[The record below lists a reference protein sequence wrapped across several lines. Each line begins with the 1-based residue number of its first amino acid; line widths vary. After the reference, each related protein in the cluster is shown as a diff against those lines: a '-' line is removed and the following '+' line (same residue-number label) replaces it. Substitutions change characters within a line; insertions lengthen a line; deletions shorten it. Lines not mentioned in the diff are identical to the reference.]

1 VIEALAQGLPRHG
14 CAVRVL
20 CLREPGEVGAAIAR
34 SGVPVVSRIARFRFD
49 PYACIRLASV
59 LGSGREG
66 VLLSLDHHDAV
77 FAGVIATRFSGIR
90 HRLLAVHS
98 TGLWGKE
105 SSFSR
110 SDRVVLGAYERIIAL
125 AKAHADYLAEREG
138 IERKRVC
145 VIPNGVDAE
154 RFRPC
159 GGEEE
164 RRRLRSALSIPG
176 ERFVVAIVAALRPE
190 KNHAMFLEAASR
202 IGKLRGDFLFL
213 VVGEGPEGVRLQRIA
228 RDLSLGEQVRFMG
241 RRDDVPDILAASDA
255 LVLCSHPVVETF
267 PLVVLEAM
275 ACAVPV
281 VTTDVGAVREMLVS
295 GEEGFIV
302 PPGDVDALAGALIS
316 VAGRSETGKRI
327 GIRAR
332 ERIMRDFTMETM
344 VRGYAALI
352 SEVNG
357 E

>member
-14 CAVRVL
+14 YAVRVL
-20 CLREPGEVGAAIAR
+20 CLRGPGEVGAAIAR
-34 SGVPVVSRIARFRFD
+34 SGVPVVSRIARYRFD
-49 PYACIRLASV
+49 PYVCIRLAS
-59 LGSGREG
+59 LLRSEREG

-77 FAGVIATRFSGIR
+77 FAGVIASRFAR
-90 HRLLAVHS
+90 MKHRLLAVHS

-110 SDRVVLGAYERIIAL
+110 SDRLVLGAYDRIIAL

-138 IERKRVC
+138 IERGRIC
-145 VIPNGVDAE
+145 IIPNGVDVE
-154 RFRPC
+154 RFRPSRS
-159 GGEEE
+159 EEE

-176 ERFVVAIVAALRPE
+176 ERFAVMIVAALRPE

-202 IGKLRGDFLFL
+202 IGKRRGDFLFL
-213 VVGEGPEGVRLQRIA
+213 VVGEDPEGVRLLRIA

-241 RRDDVPDILAASDA
+241 RRDDVSGILAAADA
-255 LVLCSHPVVETF
+255 VVLCSHPVVETF

-302 PPGDVDALAGALIS
+302 PPGDVDALAGTLIGL
-316 VAGRSETGKRI
+316 AGRSETGKRV

-332 ERIMRDFTMETM
+332 ERVVRDFTVETM
-344 VRGYAALI
+344 VRRYAALF
-352 SEVNG
+352 SEING